1 LSNEFSGESYSQQEW
16 LKATIVHAEAESV
29 AATDRRQI
37 VPLYDRLVRIQPS
50 PVVQL
55 NRAVAIAMRDGPEV
69 GLTHID
75 AVLEHGDSWGFPN
88 QGFLYSLPYP
98 AFG

>member
-1 LSNEFSGESYSQQEW
+1 MNSRARAIPDRNSW

-37 VPLYDRLVRIQPS
+37 VPRFTTESVRIQPLR
-50 PVVQL
+50 VVQL

-69 GLTHID
+69 ALTQM
-75 AVLEHGDSWGFPN
+75 LEHGDSWGFPN
-88 QGFLYSLPYP
+88 QGFLYSLPE
-98 AFG
+98 AACG